1 MVRKSHTMTQGELNM
16 PLRKVRR
23 FYQVSLP
30 AKLSKKFGI
39 AERDYVEMEPVAEGI
54 LVKPVTVTQRVT
66 ATRLTPKEQQLLAKA
81 KIKQINA
88 DITSAKGLTKAEAR
102 VAAKAGL
109 IDPEQAWW
117 WLESWQKGER
127 EAEEDIR
134 AGRMSGPFESVEEFK
149 RAVKAYTPRS

>member
-1 MVRKSHTMTQGELNM
+1 
-16 PLRKVRR
+16 
-23 FYQVSLP
+23 
-30 AKLSKKFGI
+30 
-39 AERDYVEMEPVAEGI
+39 MEPVEEGI
-54 LVKPVTVTQRVT
+54 LVKPVTVTQRMP
-66 ATRLTPKEQQLLAKA
+66 AARLTPKEQQLLAKA
-81 KIKQINA
+81 KIEQINA